1 MDNLI
6 RRVSTALLFLFLLI
20 AAGTAGFMI
29 IEGYRLI
36 DALYMT
42 VITVSTVGF
51 RELREPSV
59 AGKLFIIFLILTGVG
74 VLFYSLGTV
83 IEYFFG
89 DFLSGKFA
97 ERRQRRMIKR
107 LKDHYIVCGY
117 GRVGREIARE
127 LNRSGVKYLII
138 DSDKNLVRRAIENG
152 HPALSGNATDENTL
166 REAGINAAR
175 GLVAATGNDAENVFI
190 TLTARSIEP
199 EIFIVARANSME
211 AEEKLFRA
219 GANRVISPSS
229 IAGKRMAA
237 LLVKPAISD
246 YVDLLSFG
254 DQFDFE
260 MEQYQV
266 HEDSKLAGRTLGELA
281 IRDLTGAVVV
291 LVKYPDGRVE
301 ITPRADTVL
310 KTNSVIIVLGTREQL
325 KRFENEFLAT

>member
-1 MDNLI
+1 MDSLI
-6 RRVSTALLFLFLLI
+6 RRVSTALIFLILLI

-29 IEGYRLI
+29 IEGYPIL

-42 VITVSTVGF
+42 VITISTVGF
-51 RELREPSV
+51 RELKDPSP
-59 AGKLFIIFLILTGVG
+59 AGKLFTIFLILIGVG
-74 VLFYSLGTV
+74 VLFYSLGTA
-83 IEYFFG
+83 IEYFFS
-89 DFLSGKFA
+89 DFLSGQMA
-97 ERRQRRMIKR
+97 ERRQRRMARK

-127 LNRSGVKYLII
+127 LHRGGVKFIVV
-138 DSDKNLVRRAIENG
+138 DKDENLVRRAIESN
-152 HPALSGNATDENTL
+152 HPAVLGDATDENTL
-166 REAGINAAR
+166 KEVNINTAR

-199 EIFIVARANSME
+199 DIFIVARANSTE

-254 DQFDFE
+254 SEFDFE
-260 MEQYQV
+260 MEQYHV
-266 HEDSKLAGRTLGELA
+266 KEGSKLDGKTLGELA
-281 IRDLTGAVVV
+281 VRDRTGAVVV
-291 LVKYPDGRVE
+291 LVRYPDGKVE
-301 ITPRADTVL
+301 ITPRADTLL
-310 KTNSVIIVLGTREQL
+310 KANSIIIVLGTGKQL
-325 KRFENEFLAT
+325 ANFEKEFLST